1 MVGARTARTAHYG
14 MTVNDGLST
23 MNLSD
28 TRNENFIRGNPSLRV
43 LGAEAM
49 EPKFDTLFQRDHAV
63 TSSQPE
69 VRIMDSPND
78 DGARPTQSDAGSSDK
93 CFVCAYST
101 VEHCFCKIHRTEG
114 GPMLICCA
122 DCVDQYLDASR
133 GPLELEEQER
143 RAFVNRLEM
152 FIGVDKP
159 WPPWPAKSPT
169 IP

>member
-1 MVGARTARTAHYG
+1 
-14 MTVNDGLST
+14 MTT

-28 TRNENFIRGNPSLRV
+28 TSNKSFIGGKPSSRILDMD
-43 LGAEAM
+43 AM
-49 EPKFDTLFQRDHAV
+49 EPKLNTLFQRDSAV
-63 TSSQPE
+63 TSSQPQ

-93 CFVCAYST
+93 CFVCAYPT

-114 GPMLICCA
+114 GPMLICCP
-122 DCVDQYLDASR
+122 DCVDQYLDALR
-133 GPLELEEQER
+133 GPLELEEQES
-143 RAFVNRLEM
+143 RAFVNRLEA

-159 WPPWPAKSPT
+159 WLAKTP

>member
-1 MVGARTARTAHYG
+1 M
-14 MTVNDGLST
+14 NDGLST

-28 TRNENFIRGNPSLRV
+28 TRKENFIGGI

-49 EPKFDTLFQRDHAV
+49 EPKLNTPFQRDDAV
-63 TSSQPE
+63 TSSQPQ

-78 DGARPTQSDAGSSDK
+78 GGSRPTQSDAGSSDK

-101 VEHCFCKIHRTEG
+101 VEHCFGKIHRTEG

>member
-1 MVGARTARTAHYG
+1 M
-14 MTVNDGLST
+14 NDGLST

-28 TRNENFIRGNPSLRV
+28 TRNENFIGGNPSLRI
-43 LGAEAM
+43 LGAEAI
-49 EPKFDTLFQRDHAV
+49 EPKLNTLFQRDHAV
-63 TSSQPE
+63 TSSQPQ

-78 DGARPTQSDAGSSDK
+78 DAARPTQSDAGSSDK
-93 CFVCAYST
+93 CFVCAYPT
-101 VEHCFCKIHRTEG
+101 VEHCCCKIHRTEG
-114 GPMLICCA
+114 KPMLICCP

-159 WPPWPAKSPT
+159 WPAITPT

>member
-1 MVGARTARTAHYG
+1 
-14 MTVNDGLST
+14 MTT
-23 MNLSD
+23 MNSSD
-28 TRNENFIRGNPSLRV
+28 TSNKSFIGGNPSLRI

-49 EPKFDTLFQRDHAV
+49 EPKLNTLFQRDHAV
-63 TSSQPE
+63 TSSQPQ

-78 DGARPTQSDAGSSDK
+78 DGARPTQADTGSSDK
-93 CFVCAYST
+93 CFVCAYPT
-101 VEHCFCKIHRTEG
+101 VEHCFCKIHGTEG
-114 GPMLICCA
+114 GPMLICCP
-122 DCVDQYLDASR
+122 DCVDQYHDASR

-159 WPPWPAKSPT
+159 WLTKTP

>member
-1 MVGARTARTAHYG
+1 MNT
-14 MTVNDGLST
+14 GLST
-23 MNLSD
+23 KNLSD
-28 TRNENFIRGNPSLRV
+28 TRNQNFIGGYPSLRT
-43 LGAEAM
+43 LDAEATR
-49 EPKFDTLFQRDHAV
+49 PKFNQLFPGDGAAE
-63 TSSQPE
+63 SQPQ

-101 VEHCFCKIHRTEG
+101 VEHCFCKIGRTEG
-114 GPMLICCA
+114 GPMPICCP

-133 GPLELEEQER
+133 GPLQLEEHEC

-159 WPPWPAKSPT
+159 WSLTTAT
-169 IP
+169 TQ